1 MVVLLWASAIAAISI
16 ASTLWARSALRGVS
30 VEVAFEPSR
39 AFVGEDV
46 TLRVRIANEKRLPLP
61 IVRLLVRYPFGLL
74 PDADPDPIALRG
86 HRQRTVG
93 PPALGALDGVVRR
106 RAHQGVPEPDGR
118 TELDQAFRLG
128 LLHIDRLCP
137 AAGE

>member
-1 MVVLLWASAIAAISI
+1 MFAVAWGEMVVLLWASAIAAISI
-16 ASTLWARSALRGVS
+16 ASTLWARMALRGVS

-74 PDADPDPIALRG
+74 PVDTCRG
-86 HRQRTVG
+86 SR
-93 PPALGALDGVVRR
+93 AYDGAGTGSGAPWTGAACAPGRR
-106 RAHQGVPEPDGR
+106 RAP
-118 TELDQAFRLG
+118 QATAPRAK
-128 LLHIDRLCP
+128 IP
-137 AAGE
+137 AAHQNAVV